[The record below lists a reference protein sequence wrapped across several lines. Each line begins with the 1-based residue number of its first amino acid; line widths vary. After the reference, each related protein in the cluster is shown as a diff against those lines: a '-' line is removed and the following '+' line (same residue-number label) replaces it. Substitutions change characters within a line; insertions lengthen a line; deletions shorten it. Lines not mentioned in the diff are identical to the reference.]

1 MASEDE
7 DVVSADAAM
16 VERGGKLDSGKSL
29 VPDTNMASCMMP
41 SWYKAE
47 Q

>member
-1 MASEDE
+1 MASEND
-7 DVVSADAAM
+7 DVVSPDGAM
-16 VERGGKLDSGKSL
+16 GEWGGQLDSGKSL

-47 Q
+47 